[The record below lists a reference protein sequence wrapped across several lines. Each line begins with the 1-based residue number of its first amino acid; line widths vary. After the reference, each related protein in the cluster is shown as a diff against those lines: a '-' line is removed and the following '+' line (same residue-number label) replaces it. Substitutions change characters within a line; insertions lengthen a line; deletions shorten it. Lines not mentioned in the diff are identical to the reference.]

1 MAEEPRPAPE
11 TEPGLDLASQ
21 SLANALRLSFLVLA
35 VVIGILVALF
45 IGRGVFTVHPDEVA
59 IISRFGETD
68 AGRVKGE
75 GVHYAWPYPF
85 EEVARVWT
93 RPRTLEVN
101 TFWPTVSEQAK
112 QEAVE
117 KGETKETVKIYEGAE
132 NAFLLT
138 GDLNILQARLDVR
151 YRIRRDARG
160 SIDKNAAVEYFNTVG
175 VDERYEYNDV
185 RRYEK
190 ERLLMKVV
198 LQSAMVRAVSG
209 LSIADAY
216 PLGQT
221 ALSETVK
228 GTMVEM
234 LRELDCGLAIEQVNV
249 IVVQPPENVKPAFD
263 AVFGAS
269 VGSRTMV
276 QNAVSEKNRKL
287 IAAAGRLGIEL
298 GEVLDQWWQAKR
310 ADNQS
315 ELERLEEGISELF
328 GREDLGGE
336 VQTELA
342 EARAYK
348 TQILERTKGDAER
361 VGRLASLLK
370 DSPAEVKI
378 FLDRERINVLQAVL
392 SNCYEKYFY
401 RPGEEG
407 SESMLE
413 LWLNRRPE
421 RLRELR
427 QLEETR

>member
-21 SLANALRLSFLVLA
+21 SLANALRLSFLILA
-35 VVIGILVALF
+35 VVIVILGALF

-68 AGRVKGE
+68 ADRVKDE

-101 TFWPTVSEQAK
+101 TFWSSVSEQAK

-138 GDLNILQARLDVR
+138 GDLNVLQSRLDVR

-160 SIDKNAAVEYFNTVG
+160 HIDKNAAIDYFNTVG
-175 VDERYEYNDV
+175 VDERYEYNDL

-190 ERLLMKVV
+190 ERLLMKVL
-198 LQSAMVRAVSG
+198 LQSAMVKAISG
-209 LSIADAY
+209 LSVADAY

-221 ALSETVK
+221 ALSEMVK
-228 GTMVEM
+228 ATMSEM
-234 LRELDCGLAIEQVNV
+234 LRKLDCGLVIEQVNV
-249 IVVQPPENVKPAFD
+249 IVLQPPENVKPAFD
-263 AVFGAS
+263 AVFRAS
-269 VGSRTMV
+269 VDSETLV
-276 QNAVSEKNRKL
+276 ENAGNEKNRKL
-287 IAAAGRLGIEL
+287 ITVAGRSGIEL
-298 GEVLDQWWQAKR
+298 GEVLGQWWQAKR
-310 ADNQS
+310 AGNTI
-315 ELERLEEGISELF
+315 ELERLEARISELF
-328 GREDLGGE
+328 AGEDLGGE
-336 VQTELA
+336 VKTELA
-342 EARAYK
+342 EAGAYK

-407 SESMLE
+407 VDSTLE

-427 QLEETR
+427 ELEETN